1 MSVIIDQIFSM
12 PPPFNMVTV
21 IVIVVMGTGVITS
34 VASEIRKYFS
44 HRETIE
50 VIRELAERG
59 MSADEIE
66 RILNSGPESRPSNQN
81 ANHNVGQL

>member
-1 MSVIIDQIFSM
+1 MSEIIDQIFSM

-34 VASEIRKYFS
+34 LASEVRKYVS

-59 MSADEIE
+59 MNADEIE
-66 RILNSGPESRPSNQN
+66 RILNAGPESRPNNQN
-81 ANHNVGQL
+81 VNDNVGRV